1 MWDKKQQLELNMEQ
15 QAGSKLGK
23 DYIKAVY
30 CQPCFFNLYAKY
42 IMQNATQDESQT
54 GIKNTGRN
62 INNLRYVHDTTLI
75 AENEEE
81 LNSLLIRV
89 KEESEKA
96 GLKATFRKLRS

>member
-1 MWDKKQQLELNMEQ
+1 MWDKKQQLELNTKQ

-42 IMQNATQDESQT
+42 IMQNATQGESQT

-62 INNLRYVHDTTLI
+62 INNLRCVHDTTLI

-81 LNSLLIRV
+81 LNSHLIRV

-96 GLKATFRKLRS
+96 GLKATFKKLRS